1 MEMFEFHL
9 NYCLNFLRMCC
20 STFGQSRN
28 VMFFSKVICRYSIKQ
43 ILFHISFYIFL
54 SRQMR
59 WTARKMC
66 SNCIT
71 KTFECFFS
79 RPKVRRACEG
89 NDNWQNVKL
98 SLLICIRFSWEFSV
112 NQGSLWL
119 DIYTQVLVS
128 ALESNREVWAPVL
141 DRIIVRCCGQYS
153 LVLNLWLPRSDC

>member
-20 STFGQSRN
+20 STFGQSCN
-28 VMFFSKVICRYSIKQ
+28 VMFFSKVICRCSIKQ
-43 ILFHISFYIFL
+43 MLFHVSFYIFL
-54 SRQMR
+54 YRQMR

-128 ALESNREVWAPVL
+128 ALEFKSRGLGSSTGQDYCKVL
-141 DRIIVRCCGQYS
+141 WSIFFS
-153 LVLNLWLPRSDC
+153 P